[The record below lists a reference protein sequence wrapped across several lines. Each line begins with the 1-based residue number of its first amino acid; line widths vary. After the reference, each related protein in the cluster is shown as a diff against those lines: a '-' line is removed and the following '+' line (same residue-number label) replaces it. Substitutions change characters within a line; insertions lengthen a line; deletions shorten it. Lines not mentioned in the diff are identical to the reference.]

1 VEKDGKRKRRRF
13 SAEYKAETVQL
24 VQRSGKSIGQM
35 ALELGISE
43 TALRRWVE
51 QAEVEAGRGPE
62 GALKRSEREELV
74 ELRRENRRLRLEREI
89 LKNCPMPRAAA
100 SPARP
105 ETVET
110 ARVGNRARS
119 NGRTLIGD
127 DANPLKNMVSGWI
140 AHLIMVTPKA
150 IPVRKVILCAAPLL
164 GTW

>member
-24 VQRSGKSIGQM
+24 LQRSGKSIGQI
-35 ALELGISE
+35 ALELGIGE

-62 GALKRSEREELV
+62 GALKHSEREELV

-100 SPARP
+100 SPARR
-105 ETVET
+105 ETVRWLGSE
-110 ARVGNRARS
+110 
-119 NGRTLIGD
+119 
-127 DANPLKNMVSGWI
+127 SGPEQWPN
-140 AHLIMVTPKA
+140 AF
-150 IPVRKVILCAAPLL
+150 
-164 GTW
+164 W